1 MIISAFIIFMDVLRK
16 RGPENLIF
24 RLSLRLFFRI
34 FVLPK
39 KENPYKKT
47 IIEKTMKKE
56 KDKSDKKDTAASPSF
71 FRKVAAT
78 WHNET
83 LRFIVGLMLVIF
95 SVYLLLAFSS
105 FFFTGAADQSILDS
119 GNGKDLMAV
128 DNGVKNYAG
137 SRGAQLS
144 SYLIND
150 CFGISSFFILVF
162 LAAAGLK
169 LMKVRHIRLW
179 RWFICCSLLLVWF
192 SVFFGFAFASLYED
206 SFIYLGGMHGY
217 NVSRWLASQVG
228 APGVWLLLLV
238 TAICFLIYF
247 SARTV
252 VWLRGVFALNFL
264 KKKKDGQEKAEGE
277 VPEEFTTSWTAEG
290 KKRPTPTPA
299 PAVAEEPK
307 PVVEEKAEEEP
318 EPEEE
323 PEAEP
328 SQEISLDLGGPSRPV
343 ATGNRGGEV
352 EMTVE
357 AAEPEPAVPLEPAAA
372 PHADD
377 PEFQV
382 ETHEEEEYQG
392 PELEPYNP
400 RLDLENYHFPT
411 LDLMKHYDNAEPTID
426 MDEQNANKDKIVST
440 LRSFGIEISSIKA
453 TVGPTVTLY
462 EITPEQGV
470 RISKIR
476 GLEDDIALSL
486 SALGIRIIA
495 PIPGKG
501 TIGIEVPNSN
511 PKIVSGQS
519 IIGSKKFQESTY
531 ELPIALGK
539 TITNEVFMVDLA
551 KMPHVLVAGATGQ
564 GKSVGLNAII
574 TSLLY
579 KKHPAELKFVL
590 VDPKKVE
597 FSIYSVIEHHFLAKL
612 PDEAEP
618 IITDVTKVVQTLNS
632 ICVEMDTRYD
642 LLKAAH
648 VRNIKEYNEKFINR
662 RLNPEKGHKYMPYIV
677 VVIDE
682 FGDLIMTAGKDVEL
696 PIARIAQLARAV
708 GIHMI
713 IATQRPTTN
722 IITGTIKANFPA
734 RIAFRVSAMVDSRTI
749 LDRPGANQLI
759 GRGDM
764 LFLQGADPVRVQCA
778 FIDTP
783 EVAEITKFIARQQG
797 YPTAFY
803 LPEYVDENASGSD
816 LGDVDLGRKDP
827 LFDDA
832 ARLIVTHQQGSTS
845 LIQRKFSIGYNRA
858 GRLMDQLEKAG
869 IVGPAQGSKP
879 RDVYFTDIVSL
890 EDFLSKM

>member
-1 MIISAFIIFMDVLRK
+1 MDVLRK

-264 KKKKDGQEKAEGE
+264 KKKKGGQEKAEGE

-290 KKRPTPTPA
+290 KKRPTPTPT

-357 AAEPEPAVPLEPAAA
+357 AAEPEPAVPLEPAEA

-662 RLNPEKGHKYMPYIV
+662 RLNPDKGHKYMPYIV

>member
-1 MIISAFIIFMDVLRK
+1 MTKKNVTSDTEPALSLFGKVACFFKSETVHFII
-16 RGPENLIF
+16 GLI
-24 RLSLRLFFRI
+24 
-34 FVLPK
+34 
-39 KENPYKKT
+39 
-47 IIEKTMKKE
+47 
-56 KDKSDKKDTAASPSF
+56 
-71 FRKVAAT
+71 
-78 WHNET
+78 
-83 LRFIVGLMLVIF
+83 LVIF

-105 FFFTGAADQSILDS
+105 FFFTGAADQSIIDADNAQELAS
-119 GNGKDLMAV
+119 TN
-128 DNGVKNYAG
+128 NGVKNYAG
-137 SRGAQLS
+137 SRGAQLAN
-144 SYLIND
+144 YLIND
-150 CFGISSFFILVF
+150 CFGVSSFFILVF
-162 LAAAGLK
+162 LAMAGLK
-169 LMKVRHIRLW
+169 LMRVRKVRLW
-179 RWFICCSLLLVWF
+179 RWFIGCALLLIWF
-192 SVFFGFAFASLYED
+192 SIFFGFVFMDQYKD

-217 NVSRWLASQVG
+217 NVSNWLVSQVG
-228 APGVWLLLLV
+228 VPGVWMILIL
-238 TAICFLIYF
+238 TAICFFIYF
-247 SARTV
+247 SARTI
-252 VWLRGVFALNFL
+252 VWLRKLFALNFL
-264 KKKKDGQEKAEGE
+264 KHKKNQPQASEEGE
-277 VPEEFTTSWTAEG
+277 VPADFTKSWTAEQKPADT
-290 KKRPTPTPA
+290 KKEKNSKKDTTEKKEPETADRPDSDNNGPA
-299 PAVAEEPK
+299 NELELDLTDDKPQYAHAENDQTENE
-307 PVVEEKAEEEP
+307 VTMTIETP
-318 EPEEE
+318 EPEVISPAEE
-323 PEAEP
+323 KKLAKEP
-328 SQEISLDLGGPSRPV
+328 GF
-343 ATGNRGGEV
+343 EV
-352 EMTVE
+352 EVNE
-357 AAEPEPAVPLEPAAA
+357 
-372 PHADD
+372 D
-377 PEFQV
+377 
-382 ETHEEEEYQG
+382 EEYVS
-392 PELEPYNP
+392 PEKEPYNP

-426 MDEQNANKDKIVST
+426 MDEQKANKDKIVST
-440 LRSFGIEISSIKA
+440 LRSFGIEINSIKA

-519 IIGSKKFQESTY
+519 IIGSKRFQESTY

-539 TITNEVFMVDLA
+539 TITNEVFMVDLC
-551 KMPHVLVAGATGQ
+551 KMPHILVAGATGQ

-612 PDEAEP
+612 PDESEP

-662 RLNPEKGHKYMPYIV
+662 KLNPEKGHKFMPYIV

-734 RIAFRVSAMVDSRTI
+734 RIAFRVSSMVDSRTI

-783 EVAEITKFIARQQG
+783 EVAEITKYIARQQG

-803 LPEYVDENASGSD
+803 LPEYVDENAGSD
-816 LGDVDLGRKDP
+816 LGDVDMGRLDP
-827 LFDDA
+827 LFEDA
-832 ARLIVTHQQGSTS
+832 ARLVVVHQQGSTS
-845 LIQRKFSIGYNRA
+845 LIQRKFAIGYNRA
-858 GRLMDQLEKAG
+858 GRIMDQLEKAG

-879 RDVYFTDIVSL
+879 REVCCVDEMDL
-890 EDFLSKM
+890 ENRLNNLQ

>member
-1 MIISAFIIFMDVLRK
+1 MAKKNSTAKDT
-16 RGPENLIF
+16 E
-24 RLSLRLFFRI
+24 LSL
-34 FVLPK
+34 
-39 KENPYKKT
+39 
-47 IIEKTMKKE
+47 
-56 KDKSDKKDTAASPSF
+56 SF
-71 FRKVAAT
+71 FGKVAALFRS
-78 WHNET
+78 ET
-83 LRFIVGLMLVIF
+83 VHFVIGLVLVIF

-105 FFFTGAADQSILDS
+105 FFFTGAADQSIIDGGSAQELIS
-119 GNGKDLMAV
+119 TN
-128 DNGVKNYAG
+128 NGVKNYAG
-137 SRGAQLS
+137 SRGAQLA

-150 CFGISSFFILVF
+150 CFGVSSFLILVF
-162 LAAAGLK
+162 LAVAGLK
-169 LMKVRHIRLW
+169 LMRVRVVRLW
-179 RWFICCSLLLVWF
+179 KWFIGCSLMLVWF
-192 SVFFGFAFASLYED
+192 SVFFGFVFVDQYKD
-206 SFIYLGGMHGY
+206 SFLYLGGMHGY
-217 NVSRWLASQVG
+217 NVSNWLVSQVG
-228 APGVWLLLLV
+228 VPGVWLLLLV
-238 TAICFLIYF
+238 TAICFLIYL

-252 VWLRGVFALNFL
+252 IWLRRLFSLSFL
-264 KKKKDGQEKAEGE
+264 KRKEKAKSVQGE
-277 VPEEFTTSWTAEG
+277 TPEEFKTSWGAKEKTTA
-290 KKRPTPTPA
+290 PTPEAAEPEKVLEKEEEVATEEEEDEPLNEITLDLGGSDGKVKPAKSADEDVTMTFETPA
-299 PAVAEEPK
+299 PEPVPPFREQ
-307 PVVEEKAEEEP
+307 PVEKEPAFQVEKAEEE
-318 EPEEE
+318 
-323 PEAEP
+323 
-328 SQEISLDLGGPSRPV
+328 
-343 ATGNRGGEV
+343 
-352 EMTVE
+352 
-357 AAEPEPAVPLEPAAA
+357 
-372 PHADD
+372 
-377 PEFQV
+377 
-382 ETHEEEEYQG
+382 EYVG
-392 PELEPYNP
+392 TEKEPYNP
-400 RLDLENYHFPT
+400 RLDLENYHYPT
-411 LDLMKHYDNAEPTID
+411 IDLMKHYDDNGPTID
-426 MDEQNANKDKIVST
+426 MVEQNANKDKIINT
-440 LRSFGIEISSIKA
+440 LRSFGIEISTIKA

-531 ELPIALGK
+531 DLPIALGK
-539 TITNEVFMVDLA
+539 TITNEVFMVDLC

-612 PDEAEP
+612 PDGEDA

-662 RLNPEKGHKYMPYIV
+662 RLNPEKGHKFMPYIV

-783 EVAEITKFIARQQG
+783 EVAEITKFIARQQS

-803 LPEYVDENASGSD
+803 LPEYVDENTGGD
-816 LGDVDLGRKDP
+816 LGDVDMGRLDP
-827 LFDDA
+827 LFEDA
-832 ARLIVTHQQGSTS
+832 ARLVVIHQQGSTS
-845 LIQRKFSIGYNRA
+845 LIQRKFAIGYNRA
-858 GRLMDQLEKAG
+858 GRIMDQLEKAG
-869 IVGPAQGSKP
+869 IVGPAQGSKA
-879 RDVYFTDIVSL
+879 REVFCIDESDL
-890 EDFLSKM
+890 EMRLNNLQ

>member
-1 MIISAFIIFMDVLRK
+1 MV
-16 RGPENLIF
+16 
-24 RLSLRLFFRI
+24 
-34 FVLPK
+34 
-39 KENPYKKT
+39 
-47 IIEKTMKKE
+47 
-56 KDKSDKKDTAASPSF
+56 
-71 FRKVAAT
+71 
-78 WHNET
+78 
-83 LRFIVGLMLVIF
+83 LVIF

-105 FFFTGAADQSILDS
+105 FFFTGAADQSIIDS
-119 GNGKDLMAV
+119 GNAQELASTN
-128 DNGVKNYAG
+128 NGVKNYAG
-137 SRGAQLS
+137 SRGAQLA

-162 LAAAGLK
+162 LAVAGLK
-169 LMKVRHIRLW
+169 LMRVRVVRLW
-179 RWFICCSLLLVWF
+179 KWFIGCSLLLVWF
-192 SVFFGFAFASLYED
+192 SVFFGFAFVEQYKD
-206 SFIYLGGMHGY
+206 SFLYLGGMHGY
-217 NVSRWLASQVG
+217 NVSNWLVSQVG
-228 APGVWLLLLV
+228 VPGVWMILLV
-238 TAICFLIYF
+238 TAICFLIYL

-252 VWLRGVFALNFL
+252 IWLRRLFSLSFL
-264 KKKKDGQEKAEGE
+264 KRKQKEEEEKGE
-277 VPEEFTTSWTAEG
+277 TPEEFTDSWTAKG
-290 KKRPTPTPA
+290 KK
-299 PAVAEEPK
+299 K
-307 PVVEEKAEEEP
+307 PVSVPDVADIKEEEAPVEVP
-318 EPEEE
+318 EPIKE
-323 PEAEP
+323 PEN
-328 SQEISLDLGGPSRPV
+328 EITLDLGGVTETQPAKVSGEEVSMTIETPV
-343 ATGNRGGEV
+343 PDPVPPFHEKA
-352 EMTVE
+352 
-357 AAEPEPAVPLEPAAA
+357 AAEPVFEIEATEN
-372 PHADD
+372 DD
-377 PEFQV
+377 
-382 ETHEEEEYQG
+382 EYKG
-392 PELEPYNP
+392 PEKEPYNP
-400 RLDLENYHFPT
+400 RLDLENYRYPT
-411 LDLMKHYDNAEPTID
+411 VDLMKHYDNAEPTID
-426 MDEQNANKDKIVST
+426 MAEQNANKDKIINT
-440 LRSFGIEISSIKA
+440 LRSFGIEISTIKA

-531 ELPIALGK
+531 DLPVALGK
-539 TITNEVFMVDLA
+539 TITNEVFMVDLC
-551 KMPHVLVAGATGQ
+551 KMPHMLVAGATGQ

-612 PDEAEP
+612 PDGEDA

-648 VRNIKEYNEKFINR
+648 VRNIKEYNEKFVNR
-662 RLNPEKGHKYMPYIV
+662 QLNPEKGHKFMPYIV

-682 FGDLIMTAGKDVEL
+682 FGDLIMTAGKEVEL

-734 RIAFRVSAMVDSRTI
+734 RVAFRVSAMIDSRTI

-783 EVAEITKFIARQQG
+783 EVAEITKFIAKQQG

-803 LPEYVDENASGSD
+803 LPEYVGEDGGGSD
-816 LGDVDLGRKDP
+816 LGDVDMGRLDP
-827 LFDDA
+827 LFEDA
-832 ARLIVTHQQGSTS
+832 ARLIVIHQQGSTS
-845 LIQRKFSIGYNRA
+845 LIQRKFAIGYNRA

-869 IVGPAQGSKP
+869 IVGPAQGSKA
-879 RDVYFTDIVSL
+879 REVLCVDENDL
-890 EDFLSKM
+890 QMRLNNLL

>member
-1 MIISAFIIFMDVLRK
+1 MAKKNATKDTEQSLSFFGKVTAFFKNETIH
-16 RGPENLIF
+16 
-24 RLSLRLFFRI
+24 
-34 FVLPK
+34 FVL
-39 KENPYKKT
+39 
-47 IIEKTMKKE
+47 
-56 KDKSDKKDTAASPSF
+56 
-71 FRKVAAT
+71 
-78 WHNET
+78 
-83 LRFIVGLMLVIF
+83 GLILVIF

-105 FFFTGAADQSILDS
+105 FFFTGAADQSIIDS
-119 GNGKDLMAV
+119 GNAQELAATN
-128 DNGVKNYAG
+128 NGVKNYAG
-137 SRGAQLS
+137 SRGAQLA

-150 CFGISSFFILVF
+150 CFGISSFFILIF
-162 LAAAGLK
+162 LAVAGLK
-169 LMKVRHIRLW
+169 LMKVRIVRLW
-179 RWFICCSLLLVWF
+179 KWFIGCALLLVWF
-192 SVFFGFAFASLYED
+192 SVFFGFAFVGQYKD
-206 SFIYLGGMHGY
+206 SFLYLGGMHGY
-217 NVSRWLASQVG
+217 NVSNWLASQIG
-228 APGVWLLLLV
+228 TPGVWLLLLV
-238 TAICFLIYF
+238 TAICFLIYL

-252 VWLRGVFALNFL
+252 VWLRKLFSLDFL
-264 KKKKDGQEKAEGE
+264 KSGKEKAESTKGE
-277 VPEEFTTSWTAEG
+277 TPEEFTDSWTAKG
-290 KKRPTPTPA
+290 KAA
-299 PAVAEEPK
+299 PMLKPEKVEPEK
-307 PVVEEKAEEEP
+307 EVPVKMVEEKEP
-318 EPEEE
+318 VNEFT
-323 PEAEP
+323 
-328 SQEISLDLGGPSRPV
+328 LDLGGSSKEKPFKAEDEDVMMTIETPEPDPV
-343 ATGNRGGEV
+343 PPFREMPVDKEPAFEV
-352 EMTVE
+352 ESN
-357 AAEPEPAVPLEPAAA
+357 
-372 PHADD
+372 
-377 PEFQV
+377 
-382 ETHEEEEYQG
+382 EEEDYQG
-392 PELEPYNP
+392 AEKEPYNP
-400 RLDLENYHFPT
+400 CLDLENYHYPPV
-411 LDLMKHYDNAEPTID
+411 DLMKYYDNAEQPTID
-426 MDEQNANKDKIVST
+426 MAEQNANKDRIVNT
-440 LRSFGIEISSIKA
+440 LRSFGIEISTIKA

-519 IIGSKKFQESTY
+519 IIGSKKFQETTFD
-531 ELPIALGK
+531 LPIALGK
-539 TITNEVFMVDLA
+539 TITNEVFMVDLC

-612 PDEAEP
+612 PDGGDA

-662 RLNPEKGHKYMPYIV
+662 RLNPEKGHKFMPYIV

-783 EVAEITKFIARQQG
+783 EVAEITKYIARQQG

-803 LPEYVDENASGSD
+803 LPEYVDENAGGD
-816 LGDVDLGRKDP
+816 LGDVDMGRLDP
-827 LFDDA
+827 LFEDA
-832 ARLIVTHQQGSTS
+832 ARLVVIHQQGSTS
-845 LIQRKFSIGYNRA
+845 LIQRKFAIGYNRA
-858 GRLMDQLEKAG
+858 GRIMDQLEKAG
-869 IVGPAQGSKP
+869 IVGPAQGSKA
-879 RDVYFTDIVSL
+879 REVFCIDENDL
-890 EDFLSKM
+890 EMRLNNLQ

>member
-1 MIISAFIIFMDVLRK
+1 
-16 RGPENLIF
+16 
-24 RLSLRLFFRI
+24 
-34 FVLPK
+34 
-39 KENPYKKT
+39 
-47 IIEKTMKKE
+47 
-56 KDKSDKKDTAASPSF
+56 
-71 FRKVAAT
+71 
-78 WHNET
+78 
-83 LRFIVGLMLVIF
+83 
-95 SVYLLLAFSS
+95 
-105 FFFTGAADQSILDS
+105 
-119 GNGKDLMAV
+119 
-128 DNGVKNYAG
+128 VKNYAG
-137 SRGAQLS
+137 SRGAQLA

-162 LAAAGLK
+162 LAVAGLK
-169 LMKVRHIRLW
+169 LMRVRVVRLW
-179 RWFICCSLLLVWF
+179 KWFIGCSLLLVWF
-192 SVFFGFAFASLYED
+192 SVFFGFAFVEQYKD
-206 SFIYLGGMHGY
+206 SFLYLGGMHGY
-217 NVSRWLASQVG
+217 NVSNWLVSQVG
-228 APGVWLLLLV
+228 VPGVWMILLV
-238 TAICFLIYF
+238 TAICFLIYI

-252 VWLRGVFALNFL
+252 IWLRRLFSLSFL
-264 KKKKDGQEKAEGE
+264 KRKQKEEEEKGE
-277 VPEEFTTSWTAEG
+277 TPEEFTDSWTAKG
-290 KKRPTPTPA
+290 KKKPA
-299 PAVAEEPK
+299 PVPDVAESDTKEEETPIETPEPVIEPK
-307 PVVEEKAEEEP
+307 N
-318 EPEEE
+318 
-323 PEAEP
+323 
-328 SQEISLDLGGPSRPV
+328 EITLDLGGITEPQPV
-343 ATGNRGGEV
+343 KATGEEV
-352 EMTVE
+352 SMIIETPVSDPAPSLHEKPAAVEPTFEIE
-357 AAEPEPAVPLEPAAA
+357 AAE
-372 PHADD
+372 DD
-377 PEFQV
+377 D
-382 ETHEEEEYQG
+382 EYKG
-392 PELEPYNP
+392 PEKEPYNP
-400 RLDLENYHFPT
+400 RLDLENYRYPT
-411 LDLMKHYDNAEPTID
+411 VDLMKHYDNAEPTID
-426 MDEQNANKDKIVST
+426 MAEQNANKDKIINT
-440 LRSFGIEISSIKA
+440 LRSFGIEISTIKA

-531 ELPIALGK
+531 DLPVALGK
-539 TITNEVFMVDLA
+539 TITNEVFMVDLC
-551 KMPHVLVAGATGQ
+551 KMPHMLVAGATGQ

-612 PDEAEP
+612 PDGEDA

-632 ICVEMDTRYD
+632 ICIEMDTRYD

-662 RLNPEKGHKYMPYIV
+662 QLNPEKGHKFMPYIV

-682 FGDLIMTAGKDVEL
+682 FGDLIMTAGKEVEL

-734 RIAFRVSAMVDSRTI
+734 RVAFRVSAMIDSRTI

-783 EVAEITKFIARQQG
+783 EVAEITKFIAKQQG

-803 LPEYVDENASGSD
+803 LPEYVSEDGGGD
-816 LGDVDLGRKDP
+816 LGDVDMGRLDP
-827 LFDDA
+827 LFEDA
-832 ARLIVTHQQGSTS
+832 ARLIVIHQQGSTS
-845 LIQRKFSIGYNRA
+845 LIQRKFAIGYNRA

-869 IVGPAQGSKP
+869 IVGPAQGSKA
-879 RDVYFTDIVSL
+879 REVLCVDENDL
-890 EDFLSKM
+890 QMRLNNLL